1 MKGYGFEIPIQVRWR
16 DLDAFAHVNNAV
28 FATYLEIARAAFWR
42 EYFPVGETADFPF
55 FLVRLEIDFRRPLG
69 LGAETRVGVRVGT
82 IGGSSFSLEY
92 LVEAD
97 GVAVAEAATT
107 QVIVDKSSGRPV
119 RMAAEM
125 RAKLEAL
132 VARTRNSQF

>member
-28 FATYLEIARAAFWR
+28 FATYLEIARTEFWR
-42 EYFPVGETADFPF
+42 KHFAIGETVDFPF
-55 FLVRLEIDFRRPLG
+55 FLVRLEVDFRRPLG
-69 LGAETRVGVRVGT
+69 LGADTRVGVRVGT

-97 GVAVAEAATT
+97 GVAVAEATTT
-107 QVIVDKSSGRPV
+107 QVIVDKKSGRPM
-119 RMAAEM
+119 RMEAGM
-125 RAKLEAL
+125 RTKLEAL
-132 VARTRNSQF
+132 RPSGEE

>member
-1 MKGYGFEIPIQVRWR
+1 MKGYGFEISIQVRWR

-28 FATYLEIARAAFWR
+28 FATYLEIARTEFWR
-42 EYFPVGETADFPF
+42 KHFAIGETVDFPF
-55 FLVRLEIDFRRPLG
+55 FLVRLEVDFRRPLG

-107 QVIVDKSSGRPV
+107 QVIVDRKSGRPM
-119 RMAAEM
+119 RMEAGM

-132 VARTRNSQF
+132 RGSGEE

>member
-28 FATYLEIARAAFWR
+28 FATYLEIARTEFWR
-42 EYFPVGETADFPF
+42 KRFAIGETVDFPF
-55 FLVRLEIDFRRPLG
+55 FLVRLEVDFRRPLG

-107 QVIVDKSSGRPV
+107 QVIVDRKSGRPM
-119 RMAAEM
+119 RMEAGM
-125 RAKLEAL
+125 RAKLETAVL
-132 VARTRNSQF
+132 NSEF

>member
-28 FATYLEIARAAFWR
+28 FATYLEIARTEFWR
-42 EYFPVGETADFPF
+42 KHFAIGETVDFPF
-55 FLVRLEIDFRRPLG
+55 FLVRLEVDFRRPLG
-69 LGAETRVGVRVGT
+69 LGADTRVGVRVGT

-97 GVAVAEAATT
+97 GVAVAEATTT
-107 QVIVDKSSGRPV
+107 QVIVDKKSGRPV
-119 RMAAEM
+119 RMEAGM
-125 RAKLEAL
+125 RTKLEAL
-132 VARTRNSQF
+132 RLGGEE

>member
-28 FATYLEIARAAFWR
+28 FATYLEIARTEFWR
-42 EYFPVGETADFPF
+42 KHFAIGETVDFPF
-55 FLVRLEIDFRRPLG
+55 FLVRLEVDFRRPLG
-69 LGAETRVGVRVGT
+69 LGADTRVGVRVGT

-97 GVAVAEAATT
+97 GVAVAEATTT
-107 QVIVDKSSGRPV
+107 QVIVDKKSGRPV
-119 RMAAEM
+119 RMEAGM
-125 RAKLEAL
+125 RTKLETAVL
-132 VARTRNSQF
+132 NSEF

>member
-1 MKGYGFEIPIQVRWR
+1 MKGYGFEISIQVRWR

-28 FATYLEIARAAFWR
+28 FATYLEIARTEFWR
-42 EYFPVGETADFPF
+42 KHFAIGETVDFPF
-55 FLVRLEIDFRRPLG
+55 FLVRLEVDFRRPLG

-107 QVIVDKSSGRPV
+107 QVIVDRKSGRPM
-119 RMAAEM
+119 RMEAGM
-125 RAKLEAL
+125 RAKLEAP
-132 VARTRNSQF
+132 RGSGEE